1 MKKEFIKYLPLD
13 FVEYYNLVDNG
24 DYQRLS
30 SGYITGINTYGDIK
44 VYDPTLKES
53 NIRAKVTKLLKRQIP
68 FGNKSICNR
77 CSFGKYLSEGCSI
90 CNYRYKI
97 ITPGQ
102 RVLWEEFPCEV
113 REFFITRKIIS
124 PCAFALS
131 LPKPLNNSLKDGSV
145 EGLNYVLEHQLDHKL
160 HEYLMYR
167 VWSKELGNI
176 TIEFNIL
183 NNEKTSEIDLYP
195 EIFIH
200 KTPCEYCILNDSDI
214 CKQCYFYNYYDKRTY

>member
-13 FVEYYNLVDNG
+13 FVEYYNLIDNG

-30 SGYITGINTYGDIK
+30 SGYITGINVYGDIK
-44 VYDPTLKES
+44 VYDPILKEL
-53 NIRAKVTKLLKRQIP
+53 NIRAEVTKLLKRQIP
-68 FGNKSICNR
+68 FGNKSICNE

-90 CNYRYKI
+90 CDYRYKI

-102 RVLWEEFPCEV
+102 RVFIEGFSCEV
-113 REFFITRKIIS
+113 REFFITRQTS
-124 PCAFALS
+124 PRAVALS
-131 LPKPLNNSLKDGSV
+131 IPKPLDNSLKDGSV

-160 HEYLMYR
+160 HEYLMYT
-167 VWSKELGNI
+167 VWSKEIGNM
-176 TIEFNIL
+176 TIESNIL
-183 NNEKTSEIDLYP
+183 NNEKTPEIDLYP